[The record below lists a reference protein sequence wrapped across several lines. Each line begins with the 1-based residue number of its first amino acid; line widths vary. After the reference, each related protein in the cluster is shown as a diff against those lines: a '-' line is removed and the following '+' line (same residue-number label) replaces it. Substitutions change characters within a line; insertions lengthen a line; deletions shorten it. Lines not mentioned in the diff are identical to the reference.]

1 MIFNNIKNLLRK
13 AQKKQLVISAA
24 GDTDVGIV
32 RSNNED
38 CIVLRQ
44 GLGLFVV
51 CDGMGGHRGG
61 EQASRSA
68 TETIV
73 EQIEKGE
80 SLKNSILAA
89 HRAICSLDL
98 AQDGE
103 KEHKGKPGSTVVALV
118 TTASSWQVGWVGDSR
133 CWMLS
138 DTTEIEQIT
147 VDHTVVQQMV
157 TWGDITPEEARSHP
171 DRNRLSQALGTG
183 EHEPQVGL
191 REGKLQSDMIILL
204 ATDGMAM
211 WNEPQQLGAILDTQ
225 PPSESVQQLIE
236 ASLAAGGHDNVSCI
250 VVQCQEGR
258 K

>member
-1 MIFNNIKNLLRK
+1 MVFNTAKKLLRRI
-13 AQKKQLVISAA
+13 QRSQLVTSAA
-24 GDTDVGIV
+24 GDTDIGIV

-44 GLGLFVV
+44 DLGLFIV

-61 EQASRSA
+61 EQASRRA

-73 EQIEKGE
+73 EQIEKGK

-98 AQDGE
+98 AQEGE
-103 KEHKGKPGSTVVALV
+103 KEHRGKPGSTVVALV
-118 TTASSWQVGWVGDSR
+118 TTASSWQLGWVGDSR

-157 TWGDITPEEARSHP
+157 TWGDITPEEARFHP

-191 REGKLQSDMIILL
+191 SEGKLQSDMIFLL

-211 WNEPQQLGAILDTQ
+211 WDEPQQLGAILHNQ
-225 PPSESVQQLIE
+225 SPPESVQQLIE

-250 VVQCQEGR
+250 VVQCHKGR